1 MRDSA
6 ERNADSGDS
15 LLFLFLERID
25 LPVGGASFLGFE
37 NSRWMFL
44 FDMFRE
50 SAHLLSWPDCRRV
63 ELFLAE
69 GAPSDANVRVGN
81 SFEKYFLF
89 HALYYAPIAIWR

>member
-1 MRDSA
+1 MPIQA
-6 ERNADSGDS
+6 ES

-50 SAHLLSWPDCRRV
+50 SAHWLSWPDWRRV
-63 ELFLAE
+63 ELLLAE
-69 GAPSDANVRVGN
+69 GAPSDADVRVGN

-89 HALYYAPIAIWR
+89 HACIMPRLPFVDKSPL